1 MPLPAPA
8 VPRRRI
14 HTRRITLEGFL
25 RDDGLYD
32 LDASLTDTKDD
43 DYPLASGLRP
53 AGEPVHLLRIRV
65 SFDAAFDIVDV
76 AACSDAVPY
85 PGQCDTIGPVYRKLI
100 GLSLVRGFRRTVGEM
115 FADVRGCTHLS
126 ELLLSLPTAAIQ
138 TAATFRRENEDGA
151 EKPFQLDRCH
161 ALESSAEAVRLYY
174 PKWYRPAG
182 GGAPGGL
189 ISGGRRVCMRCAP
202 VRVPKLVIIMG
213 SCGRSAFARPACG
226 SGRGVPIQH
235 DGRRSRETAPA
246 AEHMLR
252 VVPSTCS

>member
-14 HTRRITLEGFL
+14 HSRRITLEGFL

-138 TAATFRRENEDGA
+138 TAATFRRENEDVA

-189 ISGGRRVCMRCAP
+189 ISGR
-202 VRVPKLVIIMG
+202 
-213 SCGRSAFARPACG
+213 
-226 SGRGVPIQH
+226 
-235 DGRRSRETAPA
+235 
-246 AEHMLR
+246 
-252 VVPSTCS
+252 